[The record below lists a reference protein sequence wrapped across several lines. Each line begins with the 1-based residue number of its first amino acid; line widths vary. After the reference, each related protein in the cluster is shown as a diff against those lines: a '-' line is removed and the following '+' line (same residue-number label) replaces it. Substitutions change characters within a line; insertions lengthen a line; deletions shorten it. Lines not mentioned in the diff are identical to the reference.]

1 MISSIFNF
9 SSLSFSKLKEILL
22 TNENKNFEI
31 KGYIISHMK
40 IQNQNYINLNIQ
52 IGDNCCKEF
61 IYYDETGS
69 IEDGNEII
77 CNLNKIKFSSVH
89 NQCYIEIFDP
99 KINKSKI
106 KSNKS
111 VPLFNFEIFQFV
123 SSYNEIIF
131 NKKKEDLFSI
141 ILKLSKLK
149 KTINVNINFM
159 ISTMKKFLSIIG
171 TLKMKLK
178 AKEFIYLI
186 LLNIQK
192 IQMTLLN

>member
-9 SSLSFSKLKEILL
+9 SSLPFSKLKEILL

-77 CNLNKIKFSSVH
+77 WNLNKIKFSSVH
-89 NQCYIEIFDP
+89 NQCYIEIIDP
-99 KINKSKI
+99 KINK
-106 KSNKS
+106 
-111 VPLFNFEIFQFV
+111 
-123 SSYNEIIF
+123 
-131 NKKKEDLFSI
+131 
-141 ILKLSKLK
+141 
-149 KTINVNINFM
+149 
-159 ISTMKKFLSIIG
+159 
-171 TLKMKLK
+171 
-178 AKEFIYLI
+178 
-186 LLNIQK
+186 
-192 IQMTLLN
+192 